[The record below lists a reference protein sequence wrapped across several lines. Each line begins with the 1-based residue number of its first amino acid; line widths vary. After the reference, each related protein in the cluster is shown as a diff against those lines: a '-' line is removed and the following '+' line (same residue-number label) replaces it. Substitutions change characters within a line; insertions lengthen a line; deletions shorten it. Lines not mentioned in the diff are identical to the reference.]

1 MREGQVA
8 KGSAASLSFDI
19 SAEQLEL
26 VDADGVRAAHK
37 GVYRLLFTNGVDA
50 YSTVT
55 SIDVTVE

>member
-50 YSTVT
+50 QA